1 MYLKVDI
8 PEHFQFRIV
17 RSLKDML
24 LRKEMEIHYIG
35 GAEVLPP
42 PLPAKEEMECIGQLV
57 KEQSETARK
66 KLIEHNLRL
75 VVYIA
80 KKFDNT
86 GVGVEDLISI
96 GTIGLIKAIN
106 TFNPEKNIK
115 LATYASRCIENEIL
129 MYLRRNNKTKLEVSI
144 DEPLNVD
151 WDGNELLLSDI
162 LGTDEDVIYR
172 DIETEVEKKL
182 ISRIYG
188 EIGREIVEEYT
199 FSKSDSIDDTIDYF
213 KDANQAVKN
222 IVFLNLVSISMED
235 DLYNTLEH
243 LFLERIEKEL
253 GITAE
258 KRKDLMQIVYDERDV
273 REKAM
278 RVIKY

>member
-1 MYLKVDI
+1 MFLSLLTKKEKLKFLDLTVYMIDI
-8 PEHFQFRIV
+8 
-17 RSLKDML
+17 
-24 LRKEMEIHYIG
+24 
-35 GAEVLPP
+35 
-42 PLPAKEEMECIGQLV
+42 
-57 KEQSETARK
+57 
-66 KLIEHNLRL
+66 
-75 VVYIA
+75 
-80 KKFDNT
+80 
-86 GVGVEDLISI
+86 
-96 GTIGLIKAIN
+96 
-106 TFNPEKNIK
+106 
-115 LATYASRCIENEIL
+115 
-129 MYLRRNNKTKLEVSI
+129 
-144 DEPLNVD
+144 
-151 WDGNELLLSDI
+151 DGKP
-162 LGTDEDVIYR
+162 
-172 DIETEVEKKL
+172 TEVEKKL

>member
-1 MYLKVDI
+1 MFLSLLTKKEKLKFLDLAIYMIDI
-8 PEHFQFRIV
+8 
-17 RSLKDML
+17 
-24 LRKEMEIHYIG
+24 
-35 GAEVLPP
+35 
-42 PLPAKEEMECIGQLV
+42 
-57 KEQSETARK
+57 
-66 KLIEHNLRL
+66 
-75 VVYIA
+75 
-80 KKFDNT
+80 
-86 GVGVEDLISI
+86 
-96 GTIGLIKAIN
+96 
-106 TFNPEKNIK
+106 
-115 LATYASRCIENEIL
+115 
-129 MYLRRNNKTKLEVSI
+129 
-144 DEPLNVD
+144 
-151 WDGNELLLSDI
+151 DGKP
-162 LGTDEDVIYR
+162 
-172 DIETEVEKKL
+172 TEVEKKL

>member
-1 MYLKVDI
+1 MFLSLLTKKEKLKFLDLAVYMIDI
-8 PEHFQFRIV
+8 
-17 RSLKDML
+17 
-24 LRKEMEIHYIG
+24 
-35 GAEVLPP
+35 
-42 PLPAKEEMECIGQLV
+42 
-57 KEQSETARK
+57 
-66 KLIEHNLRL
+66 
-75 VVYIA
+75 
-80 KKFDNT
+80 
-86 GVGVEDLISI
+86 
-96 GTIGLIKAIN
+96 
-106 TFNPEKNIK
+106 
-115 LATYASRCIENEIL
+115 
-129 MYLRRNNKTKLEVSI
+129 
-144 DEPLNVD
+144 
-151 WDGNELLLSDI
+151 DGKP
-162 LGTDEDVIYR
+162 
-172 DIETEVEKKL
+172 TEVEKKL

-213 KDANQAVKN
+213 KDANQAVQN

>member
-1 MYLKVDI
+1 MIDI
-8 PEHFQFRIV
+8 
-17 RSLKDML
+17 
-24 LRKEMEIHYIG
+24 
-35 GAEVLPP
+35 
-42 PLPAKEEMECIGQLV
+42 
-57 KEQSETARK
+57 
-66 KLIEHNLRL
+66 
-75 VVYIA
+75 
-80 KKFDNT
+80 
-86 GVGVEDLISI
+86 
-96 GTIGLIKAIN
+96 
-106 TFNPEKNIK
+106 
-115 LATYASRCIENEIL
+115 
-129 MYLRRNNKTKLEVSI
+129 
-144 DEPLNVD
+144 
-151 WDGNELLLSDI
+151 DGKP
-162 LGTDEDVIYR
+162 
-172 DIETEVEKKL
+172 TEVEKKL

-243 LFLERIEKEL
+243 LFLEKIEKEL

>member
-1 MYLKVDI
+1 MFLSLLTKKEKLKFLDLAVSMIDI
-8 PEHFQFRIV
+8 
-17 RSLKDML
+17 
-24 LRKEMEIHYIG
+24 
-35 GAEVLPP
+35 
-42 PLPAKEEMECIGQLV
+42 
-57 KEQSETARK
+57 
-66 KLIEHNLRL
+66 
-75 VVYIA
+75 
-80 KKFDNT
+80 
-86 GVGVEDLISI
+86 
-96 GTIGLIKAIN
+96 
-106 TFNPEKNIK
+106 
-115 LATYASRCIENEIL
+115 
-129 MYLRRNNKTKLEVSI
+129 
-144 DEPLNVD
+144 
-151 WDGNELLLSDI
+151 DGKP
-162 LGTDEDVIYR
+162 
-172 DIETEVEKKL
+172 TEVEKKL

>member
-1 MYLKVDI
+1 MFLSLFTKKEKLKFLDLAVYMIDI
-8 PEHFQFRIV
+8 
-17 RSLKDML
+17 
-24 LRKEMEIHYIG
+24 
-35 GAEVLPP
+35 
-42 PLPAKEEMECIGQLV
+42 
-57 KEQSETARK
+57 
-66 KLIEHNLRL
+66 
-75 VVYIA
+75 
-80 KKFDNT
+80 
-86 GVGVEDLISI
+86 
-96 GTIGLIKAIN
+96 
-106 TFNPEKNIK
+106 
-115 LATYASRCIENEIL
+115 
-129 MYLRRNNKTKLEVSI
+129 
-144 DEPLNVD
+144 
-151 WDGNELLLSDI
+151 DGKP
-162 LGTDEDVIYR
+162 
-172 DIETEVEKKL
+172 TEVEKKL

>member
-1 MYLKVDI
+1 MFLSLLTKKEKLKFLDLAVYMIDI
-8 PEHFQFRIV
+8 
-17 RSLKDML
+17 
-24 LRKEMEIHYIG
+24 
-35 GAEVLPP
+35 
-42 PLPAKEEMECIGQLV
+42 
-57 KEQSETARK
+57 
-66 KLIEHNLRL
+66 
-75 VVYIA
+75 
-80 KKFDNT
+80 
-86 GVGVEDLISI
+86 
-96 GTIGLIKAIN
+96 
-106 TFNPEKNIK
+106 
-115 LATYASRCIENEIL
+115 
-129 MYLRRNNKTKLEVSI
+129 
-144 DEPLNVD
+144 
-151 WDGNELLLSDI
+151 DGKP
-162 LGTDEDVIYR
+162 
-172 DIETEVEKKL
+172 TEVEKKL

-213 KDANQAVKN
+213 KDANQDVKN